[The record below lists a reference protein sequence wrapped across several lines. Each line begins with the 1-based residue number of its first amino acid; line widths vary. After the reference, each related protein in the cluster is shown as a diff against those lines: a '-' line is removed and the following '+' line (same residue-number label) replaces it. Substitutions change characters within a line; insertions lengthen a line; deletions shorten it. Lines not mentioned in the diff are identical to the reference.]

1 VTGKPQLVIEPLHP
15 EHDREGFA
23 CGVPALDRYLQ
34 RQAGQDVKRR
44 FSRVFICVEQE
55 VPQRILGFYTL
66 SALSIET
73 PTLPIEIAR
82 RFPKYPLPAALL
94 GRLAVAESALGGGIG
109 RLLLMDAIQRTR
121 RAAQEIAVYA
131 LVVDAKDERAASFY
145 RHHDFLPFP
154 DRPLRLF
161 LPLA

>member
-1 VTGKPQLVIEPLHP
+1 MTGKSRLIIEPLHAG
-15 EHDREGFA
+15 HDRSSFA
-23 CGVPALDRYLQ
+23 CGTLALDHYLQ

-44 FSRVFICVEQE
+44 LARVYICVEPDI
-55 VPQRILGFYTL
+55 PQRILGFYTL

-73 PTLPIEIAR
+73 PTLPPEIAR

-94 GRLAVAESALGGGIG
+94 GRLAVGESSRGGGIG
-109 RLLLMDAIQRTR
+109 RLLLMDAIQRTM

-131 LVVDAKDERAASFY
+131 LVVDAKDERAAAFY
-145 RHHDFLPFP
+145 RHHDFLPFN
-154 DRPLRLF
+154 DRPSRLF